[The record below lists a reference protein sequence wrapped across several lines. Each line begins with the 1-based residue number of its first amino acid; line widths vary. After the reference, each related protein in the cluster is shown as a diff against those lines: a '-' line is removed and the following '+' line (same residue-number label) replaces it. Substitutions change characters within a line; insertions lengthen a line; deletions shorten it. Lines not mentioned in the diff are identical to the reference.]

1 MYDQATAS
9 LWSSLTGEPVLG
21 PLVDQGIQLTRQPV
35 VTTTWKRWRER
46 HPETTVLSLETGYSR
61 DYGEGVAYRQYFATD
76 QLMFEV
82 PLADTRLKNKE
93 PVLALRDG
101 DQQLAI
107 TSDFL
112 SRHPLYQDQLANREL
127 VILTDSSGAHRVYDS
142 SDVRFQSWDGE
153 LQAVDNAGQV
163 WVVSEQTL
171 TRQSQSL
178 LRVPA
183 HRAFWFGWSAQY
195 PETRLVK

>member
-35 VTTTWKRWRER
+35 VTTTWKRWREH